1 MALSNK
7 STVTIKDVA
16 RACGVSTQTIS
27 RVINERSEVSPATRE
42 KVLAVIRQMGYQP
55 NAVARSMR
63 QGSRT
68 IGVIVTGL
76 KYKGISTT
84 INGIAQQAQKRGYSI
99 IVKSLESFDSRGM
112 TPLIQSLISHQVQG
126 IIYAA
131 PEVGDNWSIIQQS
144 LEGHNLPMVFLK
156 GNPSSAPLTA
166 SIDNYYGAYLITR
179 HMIECGYKKIAHIS
193 GPLSWWESR
202 ERARG
207 WRQALLDTGQS
218 IQDEALIEGD
228 WSTERGVE
236 AFADL
241 YENYKGMD
249 AVFAANDQTALG
261 VLSYAWENNISVPKE
276 LAVGGYDDISESRYF
291 TPPLTTIRQNFYR
304 LGEIGVDKLLTVGS
318 GKKVDDPL
326 LKEDTII
333 LKPELIIRSST

>member
-1 MALSNK
+1 MSLSSRSK
-7 STVTIKDVA
+7 VTIKDVA

-27 RVINERSEVSPATRE
+27 RVINERTEVSPETRE
-42 KVLAVIRQMGYQP
+42 KVLAVISQMGYQP
-55 NAVARSMR
+55 NALARSMR
-63 QGSRT
+63 QGSKT

-84 INGIAQQAQKRGYSI
+84 INGIAQAAQKKGYSI
-99 IVKSLESFDSRGM
+99 IVKSLESFDSSGM
-112 TPLIQSLISHQVQG
+112 EHFIQSLISHQVKG

-131 PEVGDNWSIIQQS
+131 PEVGDNWSSVQKS
-144 LEGHNLPMVFLK
+144 LAGDNLPMVFLK
-156 GNPSSAPLTA
+156 GNPSSAPLTV

-179 HMIECGYKKIAHIS
+179 HMIECGYKNIAHIS

-207 WRQALLDTGQS
+207 WRQALIDTGRS
-218 IQDEALIEGD
+218 VTDEALVEGD
-228 WSTERGVE
+228 WSTERGVA
-236 AFADL
+236 AFEQLLAQ
-241 YENYKGMD
+241 YKGMD

-261 VLSYAWENNISVPKE
+261 ALSSAWKHNIEVPQQ
-276 LAVGGYDDISESRYF
+276 LAVGGYDDISEARYF
-291 TPPLTTIRQNFYR
+291 NPPLTTIRQNFYK
-304 LGEIGVDKLLTVGS
+304 LGAVGVNKLLSVGL
-318 GKKVDDPL
+318 KKLDDPL